1 MFSTRFS
8 TVAIVVA
15 LFSFLTL
22 ASHTGAVLD
31 VEILDTLNYHI
42 NETGY
47 VDDNLDRYNIF

>member
-8 TVAIVVA
+8 TVALVVA

-31 VEILDTLNYHI
+31 VEILDTLNYHF